1 MIPFSAR
8 LTLSQEFFVPSYFS
22 RTKSFVWS
30 DGQTSGGG
38 QTKAESERGRAP
50 LILHRESR
58 KTMGFTW

>member
-1 MIPFSAR
+1 MSSGNF
-8 LTLSQEFFVPSYFS
+8 LTSEKFLGSGI
-22 RTKSFVWS
+22 WS